1 MHSVF
6 YTVCSFWM
14 PSVEAIDMILSVN
27 DGSKIIYLEVELVG
41 LKEWKDQKV
50 KEVRSMR
57 AGKSCKMCW

>member
-1 MHSVF
+1 
-6 YTVCSFWM
+6 M

-57 AGKSCKMCW
+57 AGKSCKMC